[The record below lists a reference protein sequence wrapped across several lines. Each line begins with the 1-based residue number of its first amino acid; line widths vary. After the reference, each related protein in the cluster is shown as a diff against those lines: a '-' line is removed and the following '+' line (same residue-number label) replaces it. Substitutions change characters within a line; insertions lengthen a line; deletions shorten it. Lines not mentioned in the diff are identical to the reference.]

1 MKLSNVGS
9 SKFRRLRYG
18 GLQWWFQILSSAG
31 PFADGKFVS
40 IHPSAFDLCYGGP
53 EWFQTFFWSSTGV
66 FMDEII
72 VGPSKARLLRLWRA
86 VWVQSVPFVSNSTLS
101 APDGLP

>member
-31 PFADGKFVS
+31 PFMDGKIVS
-40 IHPSAFDLCYGGP
+40 IHPSAFDYAMEDQSGSKLFLGRVQESSWMKLLLVHPKHVCLGYGGQYG
-53 EWFQTFFWSSTGV
+53 FKVCS
-66 FMDEII
+66 
-72 VGPSKARLLRLWRA
+72 L
-86 VWVQSVPFVSNSTLS
+86 
-101 APDGLP
+101 